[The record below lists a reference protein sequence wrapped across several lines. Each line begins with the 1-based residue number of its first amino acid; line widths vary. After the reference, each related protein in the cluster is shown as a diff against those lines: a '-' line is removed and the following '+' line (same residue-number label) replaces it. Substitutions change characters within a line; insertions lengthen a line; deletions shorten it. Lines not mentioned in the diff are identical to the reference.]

1 MPNCIRFFPTQ
12 AFNFA
17 FKDRIKRAF
26 PKYTET
32 HKKLATNVAAGAAA
46 GAGARHLLPHTHA
59 FRTPGV
65 SWAAETVF
73 GRP

>member
-46 GAGARHLLPHTHA
+46 GAGTRHLL
-59 FRTPGV
+59 
-65 SWAAETVF
+65 S
-73 GRP
+73 RPRPADISPP